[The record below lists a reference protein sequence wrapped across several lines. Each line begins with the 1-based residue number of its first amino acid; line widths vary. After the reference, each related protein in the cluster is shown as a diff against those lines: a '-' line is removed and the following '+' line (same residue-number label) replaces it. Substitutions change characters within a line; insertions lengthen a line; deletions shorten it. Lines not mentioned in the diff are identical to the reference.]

1 MYLSSILQLL
11 SWPLFILLS
20 YYVIRFVVKRAEKKH
35 PPAVD

>member
-1 MYLSSILQLL
+1 MYLSSILQFL

-20 YYVIRFVVKRAEKKH
+20 YYVIRYLVRRYEQKH